1 MVAPLILVEDQH
13 TKYRVAD
20 YICKLAIID
29 FAFHSHV
36 KDLGQIVTPCHSAV
50 NRQVQK
56 HGYYS
61 CGAVVLFV

>member
-29 FAFHSHV
+29 FAFHSW
-36 KDLGQIVTPCHSAV
+36 GPESAGTL
-50 NRQVQK
+50 
-56 HGYYS
+56 HFM
-61 CGAVVLFV
+61 VLELNNYRR